1 MTHATGDLFTVEPG
15 APAEGPWVIALTF
28 QLRAG
33 AGVTRFGGR
42 AGNGLLVQIAAPAS
56 SPRANES
63 VAALLATTLG
73 IERGAVEL
81 VGGAGGREKHYRAT
95 VADLDDV
102 RRRLD
107 LAIDEAATINSGVG
121 GRRSR

>member
-1 MTHATGDLFTVEPG
+1 MTRAAGDLFTVEPG
-15 APAEGPWVIALTF
+15 APVEGPWVITLSF

-33 AGVTRFGGR
+33 AGATRIGGR
-42 AGNGLLVQIAAPAS
+42 AGGGLLVQIAAPAS

-63 VAALLATTLG
+63 VAALVATTLG
-73 IERGAVEL
+73 IEPGAVEL
-81 VGGAGGREKHYRAT
+81 VGGAGGREKRYRAT
-95 VADLDDV
+95 VTDLDDV